1 VSAEHYHNVG
11 AGAQAPTTA
20 ETMAIR
26 QLEDIIRRNSVASS
40 IIQTQLAQNAN
51 YRNSMRTLSLPNI
64 HNVPGGKLM

>member
-1 VSAEHYHNVG
+1 
-11 AGAQAPTTA
+11 
-20 ETMAIR
+20 MAIR

-64 HNVPGGKLM
+64 LNVPGGKLM